1 MPQERLLFI
10 VLGPGP
16 SHLNPITVEQL
27 RNLTTRRSD
36 VEVQVS
42 PTGTRALNDMM
53 VFDPRGIILGT
64 LFLFDGRL
72 QAKNPDEKTIEWMI
86 ELGNELNGR
95 VIDSGGRTF
104 RSVHEKYIHPD
115 DALAREALARRLTI
129 VRDKRIPYVHTV
141 ARWVIWAFFGA
152 LVVIAVSLFDR

>member
-1 MPQERLLFI
+1 MAHERLLFI

-16 SHLNPITVEQL
+16 SHLKPITVEQL
-27 RNLTTRRSD
+27 RNLARRRSD
-36 VEVQVS
+36 VEVQAS
-42 PTGTRALNDMM
+42 TTGTRASKDMM
-53 VFDPRGIILGT
+53 VFDPRGIISGK
-64 LFLFDGRL
+64 LFFFYGRL
-72 QAKNPDEKTIEWMI
+72 QAKNPDDRTIEWMI

-115 DALAREALARRLTI
+115 DVPTRAARARRLKI
-129 VRDKRIPYVHTV
+129 AKDKRIPYGHTV

-152 LVVIAVSLFDR
+152 LAAIAVALFGR